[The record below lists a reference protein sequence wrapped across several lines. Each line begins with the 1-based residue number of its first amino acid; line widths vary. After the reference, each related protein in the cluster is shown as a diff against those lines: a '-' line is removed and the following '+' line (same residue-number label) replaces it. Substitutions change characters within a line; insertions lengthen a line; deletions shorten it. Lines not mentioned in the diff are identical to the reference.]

1 MAKTKKGIQNSD
13 ITFVLYILL
22 RNSKTE
28 YYSNLNV
35 KNVSDNKTFWKIL
48 KPFLWDKVT
57 YIQKITLINNDEFAN
72 NDYETEEF

>member
-13 ITFVLYILL
+13 IIFVLCILL

-35 KNVSDNKTFWKIL
+35 KNVSDSKTFWKIL

-72 NDYETEEF
+72 NDDDTEEF